1 MPIRVKVFTIEKLP
15 VIILN
20 TLDKKNMKVCP
31 QCRTEYTDD
40 TLKYCLQDGTPL
52 TNSPNMITSP
62 EFNTESET
70 VISPKRVEPIR
81 FDPPSSF
88 QSNQASWEPN
98 QPVVIER
105 EPKKSNTPMIVA
117 LTILGTILVLGLGG
131 AGAWLYFNN
140 KKNVAVVNNNSA
152 APNRPVNM
160 NAANNQ
166 NSNANSNANSIA
178 NLATPTP
185 SPTPV
190 SKPTINPQQAKTIS
204 NEVENVVD
212 NWKNAS
218 ENLDITGHL
227 SNYADTVDY
236 YRGGKVGIAKVRADK
251 ERAFNTYDSIEF
263 NIDNLRVIPDPTGE
277 KATAIFDK
285 EWKFEGADQY
295 SAGKVQQQL
304 TLTKINGRWLISGEK
319 DLKLYYKE

>member
-1 MPIRVKVFTIEKLP
+1 
-15 VIILN
+15 
-20 TLDKKNMKVCP
+20 MKVCP

-40 TLKYCLQDGTPL
+40 ALKYCLQDGTPL
-52 TNSPNMITSP
+52 FDAPVQITSP
-62 EFNTESET
+62 DFTTESET

-81 FDPPSSF
+81 FDPPSSY
-88 QSNQASWEPN
+88 QSSQANWETN
-98 QPVVIER
+98 QPVVVER

-140 KKNVAVVNNNSA
+140 KKTIAVVNNNNSA
-152 APNRPVNM
+152 APNRPVNT

-166 NSNANSNANSIA
+166 NSNANSNANA

-185 SPTPV
+185 TPSPTPTA
-190 SKPTINPQQAKTIS
+190 KPTINPQQAKTIS
-204 NEVENVVD
+204 NDVENVID

-236 YRGGKVGIAKVRADK
+236 YRGGRVGIAKVRADK
-251 ERAFNTYDSIEF
+251 EKAFNIYDSIEF

-277 KATAIFDK
+277 KATAVFDK
-285 EWKFEGADQY
+285 EWKFEGADSY

-304 TLTKINGRWLISGEK
+304 TLVKINGKWLISGEK

>member
-1 MPIRVKVFTIEKLP
+1 
-15 VIILN
+15 
-20 TLDKKNMKVCP
+20 MKVCP

-40 TLKYCLQDGTPL
+40 GLKYCLQDGTPL
-52 TNSPNMITSP
+52 VNSPGQYAPP

-81 FDPPSSF
+81 FDLPSSF
-88 QSNQASWEPN
+88 QNNQANREAN
-98 QPVVIER
+98 QPVVVER

-117 LTILGTILVLGLGG
+117 LSILGTLLILGLGG
-131 AGAWLYFNN
+131 AGAWMLSNN
-140 KKNVAVVNNNSA
+140 RKNVAVANTNSNT
-152 APNRPVNM
+152 PNRPVNAG
-160 NAANNQ
+160 AANNQ
-166 NSNANSNANSIA
+166 NSALNSTLSPAVNSSANANFAA
-178 NLATPTP
+178 PTPTP
-185 SPTPV
+185 APTPAA
-190 SKPTINPQQAKTIS
+190 KPTINPQQAKTIS
-204 NEVENVVD
+204 NDVESVVD

-236 YRGGKVGIAKVRADK
+236 YRGGRVGIAKVRADK
-251 ERAFNTYDSIEF
+251 ERAFNTYDSVKF
-263 NIDNLRVIPDPTGE
+263 NIDNMRVIPDPSGE
-277 KATAIFDK
+277 KATAVFDK

-304 TLTKINGRWLISGEK
+304 TFSKINGKWLITGEK

>member
-1 MPIRVKVFTIEKLP
+1 
-15 VIILN
+15 
-20 TLDKKNMKVCP
+20 MKVCP

-40 TLKYCLQDGTPL
+40 ALKYCLQDGTLLFDAPVQ
-52 TNSPNMITSP
+52 ITSP
-62 EFNTESET
+62 DFTTESET

-81 FDPPSSF
+81 FDPPSSY
-88 QSNQASWEPN
+88 QGSQANWETN
-98 QPVVIER
+98 QPVIIER

-140 KKNVAVVNNNSA
+140 KKTVAIVNNNSA
-152 APNRPVNM
+152 APNRPVNTS
-160 NAANNQ
+160 AANNQ
-166 NSNANSNANSIA
+166 NSNANSNANA

-185 SPTPV
+185 TLSPTPTA
-190 SKPTINPQQAKTIS
+190 KPTINPQQAKTIS
-204 NEVENVVD
+204 NDVENVID

-251 ERAFNTYDSIEF
+251 EKAFNIYDSIEF

-277 KATAIFDK
+277 KATAVFDK
-285 EWKFEGADQY
+285 EWKFEGADSY

-304 TLTKINGRWLISGEK
+304 TLSKINGKWLISGEK

>member
-1 MPIRVKVFTIEKLP
+1 
-15 VIILN
+15 
-20 TLDKKNMKVCP
+20 MKVCP

-52 TNSPNMITSP
+52 ENSPNMITSP
-62 EFNTESET
+62 DFNTESET
-70 VISPKRVEPIR
+70 VVSPKRVEPIR

-88 QSNQASWEPN
+88 QSSQSDWEPN

-117 LTILGTILVLGLGG
+117 LTILGTILLLGLGG

-140 KKNVAVVNNNSA
+140 KKTVAVVNNNSA
-152 APNRPVNM
+152 VPSRPANT

-166 NSNANSNANSIA
+166 NLNANSNFATNADSNANSNAN
-178 NLATPTP
+178 LAAPTPTP
-185 SPTPV
+185 TPTA
-190 SKPTINPQQAKTIS
+190 KPTINPQQAKTIS
-204 NEVENVVD
+204 NDVENVVD
-212 NWKNAS
+212 NWKNSS

-227 SNYADTVDY
+227 SNYAGTVDY

-251 ERAFNTYDSIEF
+251 ERAFSTYDSVEF
-263 NIDNLRVIPDPTGE
+263 KIDNMRVIPDPTGE

>member
-1 MPIRVKVFTIEKLP
+1 
-15 VIILN
+15 
-20 TLDKKNMKVCP
+20 MKVCP
-31 QCRTEYTDD
+31 QCRSEYTDD
-40 TLKYCLQDGTPL
+40 ALKYCLQDGTPL
-52 TNSPNMITSP
+52 FDSPVQSTSP
-62 EFNTESET
+62 DFTTESET
-70 VISPKRVEPIR
+70 VISPKRVERIR

-88 QSNQASWEPN
+88 QTNQPSWETN
-98 QPVVIER
+98 QPVIIER

-117 LTILGTILVLGLGG
+117 LTILGTILVLGVGG
-131 AGAWLYFNN
+131 VGAWLYFNN

-152 APNRPVNM
+152 VPNRSVNT

-166 NSNANSNANSIA
+166 NSNANANA

-185 SPTPV
+185 TPSPTPTA
-190 SKPTINPQQAKTIS
+190 KPTINPQQAKTIS
-204 NEVENVVD
+204 NDVENVVD
-212 NWKNAS
+212 NWKSAS

-236 YRGGKVGIAKVRADK
+236 YRGGKVGIAKIRADK
-251 ERAFNTYDSIEF
+251 EKAFNTYDSIEF
-263 NIDNLRVIPDPTGE
+263 NIDNLRVIPDPSGE

-304 TLTKINGRWLISGEK
+304 TLNKINGRWLITGEK

>member
-1 MPIRVKVFTIEKLP
+1 
-15 VIILN
+15 
-20 TLDKKNMKVCP
+20 MKVCP

-40 TLKYCLQDGTPL
+40 ALKYCLQDGTPL
-52 TNSPNMITSP
+52 FDAPVQITSP
-62 EFNTESET
+62 DFTTESET

-81 FDPPSSF
+81 FDPPSSY
-88 QSNQASWEPN
+88 QSSQANWETN
-98 QPVVIER
+98 QPVVVER

-140 KKNVAVVNNNSA
+140 KKTIAVVNNNNSA
-152 APNRPVNM
+152 APNRPVNT

-166 NSNANSNANSIA
+166 NSNANSNANA

-185 SPTPV
+185 TPSPTPTA
-190 SKPTINPQQAKTIS
+190 KPTINPQQAKTIS
-204 NEVENVVD
+204 NDVENVID
-212 NWKNAS
+212 NWKNSS
-218 ENLDITGHL
+218 ENLDITGYL
-227 SNYADTVDY
+227 GNYADTVDY
-236 YRGGKVGIAKVRADK
+236 YRGGRVGIAKVRADK
-251 ERAFNTYDSIEF
+251 EKAFNIYDSIEF

-277 KATAIFDK
+277 KATAVFDK
-285 EWKFEGADQY
+285 EWKFEGADSY

-304 TLTKINGRWLISGEK
+304 TLVKINGKWLISGEK

>member
-1 MPIRVKVFTIEKLP
+1 
-15 VIILN
+15 
-20 TLDKKNMKVCP
+20 MKVCP

-40 TLKYCLQDGTPL
+40 GLKYCLQDGTPL
-52 TNSPNMITSP
+52 FDAPGQITSP
-62 EFNTESET
+62 DFTTESET

-81 FDPPSSF
+81 FDPPSSY
-88 QSNQASWEPN
+88 QSNQANWDAN
-98 QPVVIER
+98 QPVIIER

-117 LTILGTILVLGLGG
+117 LTILGTIAVLGLGG
-131 AGAWLYFNN
+131 AGAWMYFNN

-152 APNRPVNM
+152 VPNRPNNL

-166 NSNANSNANSIA
+166 NSNANA

-185 SPTPV
+185 MPSPTPTA
-190 SKPTINPQQAKTIS
+190 KPTINPQQAKTIS
-204 NEVENVVD
+204 NDVENVVD

-263 NIDNLRVIPDPTGE
+263 NIDNMRVIPDPTGE

-304 TLTKINGRWLISGEK
+304 TLIKSNGRWLISGEK

>member
-1 MPIRVKVFTIEKLP
+1 
-15 VIILN
+15 
-20 TLDKKNMKVCP
+20 MKVCP

-40 TLKYCLQDGTPL
+40 ALKYCLQDGTPL
-52 TNSPNMITSP
+52 FDAPVQITSP
-62 EFNTESET
+62 DFTTESET

-81 FDPPSSF
+81 FDPPSSY
-88 QSNQASWEPN
+88 QSSQANWETN
-98 QPVVIER
+98 QPVVVER

-131 AGAWLYFNN
+131 ASAWLYFNN
-140 KKNVAVVNNNSA
+140 KKTIAVVNNNNSA
-152 APNRPVNM
+152 APNRPVNT

-166 NSNANSNANSIA
+166 NSNANA

-185 SPTPV
+185 TSSPTPTA
-190 SKPTINPQQAKTIS
+190 KPTINPQQAKTIS
-204 NEVENVVD
+204 NDVENVID

-236 YRGGKVGIAKVRADK
+236 YRGGRVGIAKVRADK
-251 ERAFNTYDSIEF
+251 EKAFNIYDSIEF

-277 KATAIFDK
+277 KATAVFDK
-285 EWKFEGADQY
+285 EWKFEGADSY

-304 TLTKINGRWLISGEK
+304 TLVKSNGKWLISGEK

>member
-1 MPIRVKVFTIEKLP
+1 
-15 VIILN
+15 
-20 TLDKKNMKVCP
+20 MKVCP

-40 TLKYCLQDGTPL
+40 ALKYCLQDGTPL
-52 TNSPNMITSP
+52 FDAPVQITSP
-62 EFNTESET
+62 DFTTESET

-81 FDPPSSF
+81 FDPPSSY
-88 QSNQASWEPN
+88 QSSQANWETN
-98 QPVVIER
+98 QPVVVER

-140 KKNVAVVNNNSA
+140 KKTIAVVNNNNSA
-152 APNRPVNM
+152 APNRPVNT
-160 NAANNQ
+160 NTANNQ
-166 NSNANSNANSIA
+166 NSNANSNANA

-185 SPTPV
+185 TPSPTPTA
-190 SKPTINPQQAKTIS
+190 KPTINPQQAKTIS
-204 NEVENVVD
+204 NDVENVID

-236 YRGGKVGIAKVRADK
+236 YRGGRVGIAKVRADK
-251 ERAFNTYDSIEF
+251 EKAFNIYDSIEF

-277 KATAIFDK
+277 KATAVFDK
-285 EWKFEGADQY
+285 EWKFEGADSY

-304 TLTKINGRWLISGEK
+304 TLVKINGKWLISGEK